1 MHVKKT
7 LHITNGDCA
16 GDLIKKS
23 LGLDSIL
30 IWRDVLEEGPCPPA
44 ASLQEFSEVRA
55 RFLSERGWLSIDKI
69 RKDFHERQLLLDTHA
84 EHDSILL
91 WFEHDL
97 HDQLHILQCL
107 DWFSSQKQLDTPIEL
122 ICIDH
127 FQGIIPFRGIGQL
140 TVTQIPQLLQHKKA
154 VTEQMLAYSSLGWA
168 AFCSADPRNIEE
180 FIKKKGVFAYQRE
193 ALYRHLQEFP
203 WVGSG
208 LNRTQRQIL
217 ELIACGV
224 QNPMALFTENMNKE
238 QWLMYGDWSFWVVLE
253 KMSAGT
259 IPLISVADGSPFISQ
274 LHMKSKENA
283 KTVRL
288 LLTEYGKA
296 ALAGNCDWIRESD
309 HRSWRG
315 GVELGR
321 GCPDWRW
328 DQAGQCLRLG

>member
-7 LHITNGDCA
+7 LHITNGDYA
-16 GDLIKKS
+16 GDLIKES

-30 IWRDVLEEGPCPPA
+30 IWRDVLEDGPCPRT

-55 RFLSERGWLSIDKI
+55 HFLSERGWLSIDEI
-69 RKDFHERQLLLDTHA
+69 RKGFHERQLQLDTYT
-84 EHDSILL
+84 EYDSILL

-127 FQGIIPFRGIGQL
+127 FQGIEPFRGIGQL
-140 TVTQIPQLLQHKKA
+140 TAEQIPQLLLYKKK
-154 VTEQMLAYSSLGWA
+154 VTEQMLVYSSSGWA
-168 AFCSADPRNIEE
+168 AFCSSDPRQIEAC
-180 FIKKKGVFAYQRE
+180 IRSDGSFAYQRE
-193 ALYRHLQEFP
+193 ALFRHLQEFP

-208 LNRTQRQIL
+208 LNRTEQQIL
-217 ELIACGV
+217 ELMTGGV
-224 QNPMALFTENMNKE
+224 KTPMELFVDNMKKE

-253 KMSAGT
+253 KMSSGN
-259 IPLISVADGSPFISQ
+259 IPLISVGDGSPFIPQ
-274 LHMKSKENA
+274 LHMKSKENV
-283 KTVRL
+283 KTVRFR
-288 LLTEYGKA
+288 LTEYGKA
-296 ALAGNCDWIRESD
+296 VLAGNCDWIRESG

-315 GVELGR
+315 GVELGH

-328 DQAGQCLRLG
+328 DQDNQCLRLG